1 MKKIFRLFMV
11 YLLLAMPLFFAQR
24 ANAASINDVS
34 SDYWASAQINQMVDE
49 GIMSLD
55 SNGNFNPAGSVERA
69 DFTSMLIKVL
79 NQSSLDVYIE
89 NPFEDVDV
97 KTKNYDDIMRSEQI
111 GLVYG
116 YPDGTFRPANDV
128 NKAEVTSAVSHITK
142 DTIYDMSILDDF
154 VDTDK
159 IPDWAKLAYAK
170 TVKYN
175 LFVNYPD
182 RTKFEPDRDITRA
195 ETAVLLAKLKNA
207 ISNVKEEYTSQ
218 EVEKSLSVEHLSI
231 HKNAAANT
239 VTITN
244 MRKII
249 AEGNILQVSFVEK
262 FKAKGAN
269 VGDSVV
275 FTNAKDITTDE
286 GTLVIPAG
294 AKFYAS
300 IDNIIEPKRM
310 NKSGAVKFAFNRVEL
325 PNGSVSDMDGVVY
338 NNLDGYLKNSSKAK
352 LARYTL
358 GGLVLGA
365 GVGSAIGFPTDEVGT
380 AYAIALP
387 VGAAGGFLTGL
398 FTKGVSYKANKG
410 DELYIKLNQDLSIQD
425 SL

>member
-1 MKKIFRLFMV
+1 MKKIFRLFMT

-275 FTNAKDITTDE
+275 FTNAKDIATDE

>member
-1 MKKIFRLFMV
+1 MKKVFKLLFIP
-11 YLLLAMPLFFAQR
+11 LLFLITILLPLKS
-24 ANAASINDVS
+24 NAAEINDVA
-34 SDYWASAQINQMVDE
+34 SDYWAQAAINQMVDE
-49 GIMSLD
+49 GIMKLD
-55 SNGNFNPAGSVERA
+55 ENGNFNPSLSVERA
-69 DFTSMLIKVL
+69 EFTSMLIKVL
-79 NQSSLDVYIE
+79 NQSGLEIYIE
-89 NPFEDVDV
+89 NPFEDVSV
-97 KTKNYDDIMRSEQI
+97 KTEYYDDIMRSEQI

-116 YPDGTFRPANDV
+116 YPDGTFRPKNDV

-142 DTIYDMSILDDF
+142 DTIYDLSILDEF

-195 ETAVLLAKLKNA
+195 ETAVLLARLKNA
-207 ISNVKEEYTSQ
+207 ISNVKEEYNAN
-218 EVEKSLSVEHLSI
+218 EVERSLSVEHLSI
-231 HKNAAANT
+231 HKNAQANT

-249 AEGNILQVSFVEK
+249 AEGNILQVSFVEN
-262 FKAKGAN
+262 FKSKNAN
-269 VGDSVV
+269 VGDTVV
-275 FTNAKDITTDE
+275 FTNSKDITTDE

-300 IDNIIEPKRM
+300 IENIIQPKRM
-310 NKSGAVKFAFNRVEL
+310 NKSGAVKFRFNRLEL
-325 PNGSVSDMDGVVY
+325 SDGSVSDMDAVVY
-338 NNLDGYLKNSSKAK
+338 NKLDGYLKNSSKGK
-352 LARYTL
+352 LIGCTL

-387 VGAAGGFLTGL
+387 VGAAGGFLAGL

-410 DELYIKLNQDLSIQD
+410 DELYIKLNQDLSVQD